1 MIRRIP
7 VENGGQPLGWECAA
21 AGMTEEW
28 RRGQKTAPPFL
39 IEESAGEITAH
50 EALPAQEPLGA
61 ERESK

>member
-1 MIRRIP
+1 M
-7 VENGGQPLGWECAA
+7 ENGGQLPGGMRSGRHDGWD
-21 AGMTEEW
+21 GG
-28 RRGQKTAPPFL
+28 RGLLTAPPFL